1 MCVHSLANAS
11 GLITAKTVNK
21 LSGNII
27 IELQLLATSIVQLQ
41 ADNLGLL
48 FRLADASLAIAN
60 ACIRLYSCVVLAIH
74 CYDRVLSQTEWTH
87 YMHMIAS
94 HDGISSFCKSNN
106 EYSFA
111 MACGQH
117 QLRIVYS

>member
-1 MCVHSLANAS
+1 M
-11 GLITAKTVNK
+11 
-21 LSGNII
+21 
-27 IELQLLATSIVQLQ
+27 QLQ

-48 FRLADASLAIAN
+48 FRLADVPLAIYN
-60 ACIRLYSCVVLAIH
+60 AYIRLYSCVVLAIH

-94 HDGISSFCKSNN
+94 HDGITSRANLNN
-106 EYSFA
+106 EYSFV

-117 QLRIVYS
+117 QLRMVELNIIHCCISKHT

>member
-1 MCVHSLANAS
+1 M
-11 GLITAKTVNK
+11 
-21 LSGNII
+21 
-27 IELQLLATSIVQLQ
+27 QLQ

-74 CYDRVLSQTEWTH
+74 CYDIRVLSQTEWTH

-94 HDGISSFCKSNN
+94 HDGISSHAK
-106 EYSFA
+106 
-111 MACGQH
+111 
-117 QLRIVYS
+117 